1 MNKRLISLL
10 GKIGRGRICI
20 LDAYHQAVYEDIAPT
35 ITTRVDASSN
45 IYVMVKNESNTSRE
59 SGR

>member
-10 GKIGRGRICI
+10 GKIGGGRICI
-20 LDAYHQAVYEDIAPT
+20 LDAYNQAVYEDIAPT
-35 ITTRVDASSN
+35 ITTRVDASSH

-59 SGR
+59 SGG